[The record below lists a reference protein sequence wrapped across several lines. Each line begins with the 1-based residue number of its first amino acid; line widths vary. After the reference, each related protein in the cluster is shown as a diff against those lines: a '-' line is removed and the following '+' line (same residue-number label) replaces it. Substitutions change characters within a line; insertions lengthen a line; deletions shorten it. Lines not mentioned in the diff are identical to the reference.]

1 MIEKHINKVNVN
13 PFFASL
19 IFQSF
24 YYGYESGK
32 CSILLHYLV
41 LPLTM
46 YSETRNIFSKVNVRN
61 NIGKVVKTNKLE
73 FSDMQD
79 KVWALKKLTDLALV
93 NLHNK
98 QIISLQAV
106 VEVYNKINYEQHNS
120 EIRDHLRSATYVGK
134 LFKNETESDIFK
146 HLKVVV

>member
-24 YYGYESGK
+24 YNGYESDK

-46 YSETRNIFSKVNVRN
+46 YSETRNIFSRVNVRN
-61 NIGKVVKTNKLE
+61 NLENIVKTNKLE
-73 FSDMQD
+73 FSDIQD
-79 KVWALKKLTDLALV
+79 KVWALKKLTNLTLI
-93 NLHNK
+93 NLHTQK
-98 QIISLQAV
+98 CISLHAN
-106 VEVYNKINYEQHNS
+106 VEVYEKTNYEDYS
-120 EIRDHLRSATYVGK
+120 EIKDYLRSATYVGK
-134 LFKNETESDIFK
+134 LFKNETDADIFK
-146 HLKVVV
+146 HLKVII